1 MEARSGVSGSPE
13 RRPNTLAA
21 ERLHE
26 LRPRADATDR
36 FAKIIAIIWTDPIAL
51 RLQRLHGLN
60 PRGEVTRHAIPFQL
74 NRHRR
79 QFLERSVHVAHL

>member
-1 MEARSGVSGSPE
+1 MNSGRARM
-13 RRPNTLAA
+13 
-21 ERLHE
+21 
-26 LRPRADATDR
+26 PRIV